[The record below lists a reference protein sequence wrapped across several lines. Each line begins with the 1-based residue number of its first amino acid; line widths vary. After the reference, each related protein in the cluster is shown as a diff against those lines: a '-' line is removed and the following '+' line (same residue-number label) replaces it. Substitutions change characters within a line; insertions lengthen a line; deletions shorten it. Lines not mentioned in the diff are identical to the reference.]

1 LLLEFNWSFLIV
13 NWQKREAKMS
23 RLALWAL
30 LVMAGIL
37 PAHAVTLTG
46 TIRDFCAPDIP
57 GSCTQLSDFEGA
69 VPGVVTG
76 MVASTLT
83 GGLPTPGPS
92 IGTGA
97 SSAANFAKWF
107 VDSPGFNSS
116 LPASL
121 TLTEGPPGTF
131 TFSDGT
137 FFPIDGLLFGNQ
149 GRSNNFHFT
158 LHLEGLLSFSDPTA
172 GADKVFTF
180 TGDDD
185 LWIFVD
191 GKLVI
196 DLGGVHGAAGA
207 SFTEET
213 LKGLGLV
220 AGTASDLDI
229 FFAERHTSAST
240 FAITTTLDIAAP
252 PPSGA
257 PEPASLA
264 LLGLGL
270 AGLGLSR
277 RKRG

>member
-1 LLLEFNWSFLIV
+1 MN
-13 NWQKREAKMS
+13 
-23 RLALWAL
+23 RLVLCALPVL
-30 LVMAGIL
+30 AGIF

-46 TIRDFCAPDIP
+46 TIRDFCAPSIA
-57 GSCTQLSDFEGA
+57 GSCTALSDFEGP

-76 MVASTLT
+76 MVAPTLV
-83 GGLPTPGPS
+83 GGLPAPGPS
-92 IGTGA
+92 LVTGG
-97 SSAANFAKWF
+97 STLANFAKWY
-107 VDSPGFNSS
+107 VDSTGFN
-116 LPASL
+116 LAMPTSL

-137 FFPIDGLLFGNQ
+137 FFPIDGLLFGDQ
-149 GRSNNFHFT
+149 GRSHNYHFT

-172 GADKVFTF
+172 AADKIFSF

-196 DLGGVHGAAGA
+196 DLGGVHGAASA

-220 AGTASDLDI
+220 AGTSYDLDI
-229 FFAERHTSAST
+229 FFAERHTVDST

-252 PPSGA
+252 PPSA
-257 PEPASLA
+257 VPEPATLA

-270 AGLGLSR
+270 AGLGFSR
-277 RKRG
+277 RPRVAAQH